1 MSTTTV
7 VNADL
12 FRIVHSAVSTEE
24 TRYYLNGVHICA
36 NDGGGAL
43 MVATDG
49 HRMLVA
55 HDPKGVCAEAC
66 IVHLP
71 RFALAQCRTP
81 KMFEIKRTIEIDH
94 AGHGVATILES
105 KPALKKDD
113 APSKEAIM
121 AVHRVLID
129 GTFPEWRRVVPSQSV
144 ATGSMQPTTFNGSYM
159 KAMGEVA
166 AELSKLT
173 GLHPWLRVHMAD
185 PDAPCVVRFG
195 SSRDV
200 FGVIMPVRDSIDG
213 FLPEFMTAPLKEAAE

>member
-1 MSTTTV
+1 MNTTI

-12 FRIVHSAVSTEE
+12 FRIVYSAVSSEE

-55 HDPKGVCAEAC
+55 HDPKGVCAQQC

-81 KMFEIKRTIEIDH
+81 RMFEIKRTIEVYHD
-94 AGHGVATILES
+94 GQGVATIRET

-113 APSKEAIM
+113 VPLTEAILTI
-121 AVHRVLID
+121 HRVLID
-129 GTFPEWRRVVPSQSV
+129 GTFPDWRRAVPLQSE
-144 ATGSMQPTTFNGSYM
+144 AAGSMQPTAFNGSYM

-166 AELSKLT
+166 AELSKLA
-173 GLHPWLRVHMAD
+173 GGHPWLRVHMSD
-185 PDAPCVVRFG
+185 PVAPCVVRLG
-195 SSRDV
+195 ASDDV
-200 FGVIMPVRDSIDG
+200 FGIIMPVRDSIDG
-213 FLPEFMTAPLKEAAE
+213 FLPKFMAPPFKEAAE